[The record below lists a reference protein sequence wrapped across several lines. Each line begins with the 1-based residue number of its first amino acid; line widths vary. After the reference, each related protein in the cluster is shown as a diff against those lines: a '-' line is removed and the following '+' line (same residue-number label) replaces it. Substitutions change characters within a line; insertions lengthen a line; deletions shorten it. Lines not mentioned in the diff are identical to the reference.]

1 MSIAAEIL
9 RAAGEAG
16 YGCHL
21 LPPAEGKSYISGVL
35 GRYRPEKT
43 SGHLA
48 ISHDSVSIPLEAY
61 EFTFPKSLPQQPV
74 YLFFDQTGADKGTVV
89 VLSDGRSLGTVLEQ
103 AFGIEYF
110 VSNER
115 QDYLI
120 AVNWYVIEAAGVA
133 VEWMSALHAESTR
146 SG

>member
-16 YGCHL
+16 YACHM
-21 LPPAEGKSYISGVL
+21 LPPAEGKSYISSVL
-35 GRYRPEKT
+35 ARYQPEKN

-74 YLFFDQTGADKGTVV
+74 YLFFDQSGGDKGAVV
-89 VLSDGRSLGTVLEQ
+89 VLLDGRSLGTVLEH

-110 VSNER
+110 VSNDR
-115 QDYLI
+115 QDYLV
-120 AVNWYVIEAAGVA
+120 AVNWYVIEGAGAA
-133 VEWMSALHAESTR
+133 VEWMTTLHTESPNNE
-146 SG
+146 